1 MNATV
6 RPLRATARA
15 QLAGP
20 GILLG
25 VVAPFVVY
33 QVATALGTS
42 ELTALAWGAV
52 FPLAGI
58 VVGLAR
64 RRRLDAISAISLV
77 SIVVGLAGGL
87 LLHSAQFLLV
97 KDSLVTATIGLAFLG
112 SLLAA
117 RPLIFVIGRAQSPG
131 KAAVFDA
138 RWAEPAF
145 RRAIRRMTA
154 VWGAALLG
162 EAAARVVLSLLDP
175 ARGAAAGLAAAHRRV
190 HRTRRAVDVPSP
202 RPHAPGRRP
211 PDRCHHNPRLRRPP

>member
-1 MNATV
+1 VNATV

-64 RRRLDAISAISLV
+64 RRRLDAISAISLA

-162 EAAARVVLSLLDP
+162 EAAARVVLSLLVP
-175 ARGAAAGLAAAHRRV
+175 PGALLLASPLLTAAFIGPVALWTFR
-190 HRTRRAVDVPSP
+190 RRARMRPAADP
-202 RPHAPGRRP
+202 RTVATTTL
-211 PDRCHHNPRLRRPP
+211 D